1 MQGFIQ
7 EVVCGCGIQSQ
18 LRSEIDL
25 KIEQKNLLIVEFFR
39 WMLVEQIVNKGYSI
53 NFCLGEEWFVH
64 IKYVNWVIIHE

>member
-1 MQGFIQ
+1 MFGLVINISYVLGFIQ

-53 NFCLGEEWFVH
+53 KFFLGEE
-64 IKYVNWVIIHE
+64 